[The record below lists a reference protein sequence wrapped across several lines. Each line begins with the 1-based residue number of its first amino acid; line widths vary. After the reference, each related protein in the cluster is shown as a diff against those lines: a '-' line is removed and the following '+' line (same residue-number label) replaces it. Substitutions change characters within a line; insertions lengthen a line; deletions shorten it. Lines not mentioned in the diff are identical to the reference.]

1 MSFSSDKT
9 LSLTFNEVEALL
21 SAIVDCDP
29 ALHQK
34 LEKFVDECK
43 AINKFQS
50 SQLFKF
56 FEDDI
61 LQQFKLFY
69 GNAFTKSSIKQI
81 FRNDNKLVFTMKND
95 CVLFEYD
102 IKVKKLIDVMVEEL
116 DDDHTNNNDHDFNHY
131 NQFP

>member
-1 MSFSSDKT
+1 MTVSSDKT

-50 SQLFKF
+50 SQLFKL

-61 LQQFKLFY
+61 LHQFKLFY
-69 GNAFTKSSIKQI
+69 GNTFSKSSIKQI
-81 FRNDNKLVFTMKND
+81 FKNDNKLIFTMNND

-102 IKVKKLIDVMVEEL
+102 INVKKLIDVAVEEI
-116 DDDHTNNNDHDFNHY
+116 DNHHMNNNFNHY

>member
-43 AINKFQS
+43 FFELHKNTIANMIKEHQPHRTISDIKNIRVESHKKLSIIYFHIGQWEYCYNPMNNKFNMTFDS
-50 SQLFKF
+50 T
-56 FEDDI
+56 
-61 LQQFKLFY
+61 
-69 GNAFTKSSIKQI
+69 A
-81 FRNDNKLVFTMKND
+81 
-95 CVLFEYD
+95 
-102 IKVKKLIDVMVEEL
+102 EER
-116 DDDHTNNNDHDFNHY
+116 
-131 NQFP
+131 